1 MNVTARLQNKITAK
15 IQGTADSFNLFSKVD
30 ILKVLS
36 YIYTQ
41 YLWDMLTQEIIGL
54 TTS

>member
-15 IQGTADSFNLFSKVD
+15 IQGTADSFNLFSNVD
-30 ILKVLS
+30 ILKDLS
-36 YIYTQ
+36 YICTH
-41 YLWDMLTQEIIGL
+41 YLWDMLAQEVMGL